1 MKRFHF
7 RLEKLLTIKKYNE
20 KEWELKLA
28 RAAGECI
35 RIENTMERNIYEKAR
50 TLKNRRTGG
59 TLQMD
64 ALMYSELYMR
74 RLAWNN
80 ERLREELL
88 RKEVER
94 NTIQKGYLEASK
106 QRKVLDKLK
115 ERQEDSFYD
124 KQRTEEMKSTDDMN
138 NSLYVRK
145 QEIRQGG

>member
-7 RLEKLLTIKKYNE
+7 RLEKLLAIKKYNE

-50 TLKNRRTGG
+50 TLKNRQTRG
-59 TLQMD
+59 TLPLH
-64 ALMYSELYMR
+64 ALMYSELYTR
-74 RLAWNN
+74 RLTWSN
-80 ERLREELL
+80 ERLREELT
-88 RKEVER
+88 RKEAER

-115 ERQEDSFYD
+115 ERQEGSFYK
-124 KQRTEEMKSTDDMN
+124 KQRTEEMKTTDDMN
-138 NSLYVRK
+138 NSMYGRK

>member
-7 RLEKLLTIKKYNE
+7 RLEKLLAIKKYSE

-35 RIENTMERNIYEKAR
+35 RIEKTMERNIYEKAR

-59 TLQMD
+59 TLQLD
-64 ALMYSELYMR
+64 ALMYSELYIR
-74 RLAWNN
+74 RLAWSN

-115 ERQEDSFYD
+115 ERQEGSFYE

-138 NSLYVRK
+138 NSIYVRK